1 MAVPDAPSS
10 QSIPSQE
17 GQQPVSIMGR
27 VGVYG
32 ASNNQQHHYNTPG
45 YWSYTP
51 VSVPPQASPESSG
64 NHDLHTPL
72 MIHSL
77 QCSTPPRNWEPPKQL
92 GPTPWEATEQQ
103 AHNPYP
109 DLDPQLSRY
118 VYNGGNNNSMYST
131 DFGPSFGG
139 FEGPESGY
147 STSPGQDEL
156 PSSANDHT
164 ASQTPTL
171 VAPNQ
176 TGKHRGRY
184 AKLIHQA
191 LLSAPRHAMT
201 LHEIYQWFCEHTE
214 TGERPN
220 KWWKR
225 SIRRNLSTNHAFN
238 KRERRSS
245 ADLAGEN
252 GQTDK
257 KLTEWYLETWALTG
271 VESKRYPHGPAQQ
284 HQPQRLRVS
293 SHAPQHRIILPRAEA
308 AAASC
313 AVPRASLR

>member
-1 MAVPDAPSS
+1 
-10 QSIPSQE
+10 
-17 GQQPVSIMGR
+17 MGR

-72 MIHSL
+72 IIHGL
-77 QCSTPPRNWEPPKQL
+77 QCSTPPRNREPPKQL

-131 DFGPSFGG
+131 GFGPSFGG

-171 VAPNQ
+171 VAPVATRPHSNNPPPVLYQECQNQ

-191 LLSAPRHAMT
+191 LLSTPRHAMT
-201 LHEIYQWFCEHTE
+201 LREIYQWFSENTE
-214 TGERPN
+214 TGKGPS
-220 KWWKR
+220 KLWQR

-245 ADLAGEN
+245 AGLAGEN

-257 KLTEWYLETWALTG
+257 KLTEWYLETRALTG
-271 VESKRYPHGPAQQ
+271 VESKRCPHGPAQQ
-284 HQPQRLRVS
+284 HQP
-293 SHAPQHRIILPRAEA
+293 
-308 AAASC
+308 
-313 AVPRASLR
+313 